1 VGSTIAAILVAILLE
16 DAHVI
21 PNIEPMQG
29 PDPTVGALAR
39 AIRAANDPAVT
50 DTYLFGVTGA
60 AFLATVCAN
69 NCNCREWRE
78 LSLRLDPTLRALG
91 VPFEKIEGSDDATW
105 AKVKA
110 SIDDGVPVVGW
121 NPLGDYEDAV
131 ITGYDVE
138 KDLLYGWGAK
148 PAGKEYATGKLSE
161 WRSGGMSAYIL
172 KKGALPEVDRKALE
186 LASLRGILAFER
198 RPEIEGG

>member
-1 VGSTIAAILVAILLE
+1 MGIAAAAVLAVVLLE

-21 PNIEPMQG
+21 PDIDPMQG

-39 AIRAANDPAVT
+39 AIRAADDPDLT

-78 LSLRLDPTLRALG
+78 LSLRLEPTLKALG
-91 VPFEKIEGSDDATW
+91 VPYEKFEGSDDATW

-121 NPLGDYEDAV
+121 NAFGDYEDAV
-131 ITGYDVE
+131 ICGYDVAQ
-138 KDLLYGWGAK
+138 DLLYGWGALA
-148 PAGKEYATGKLSE
+148 AGKEYATGKLSE
-161 WRSGGMSAYIL
+161 WRSGGMSGYIV
-172 KKGALPEVDRKALE
+172 KRGKLPEVDRNALE
-186 LASLRGILAFER
+186 LEVLRGVLAFER

>member
-1 VGSTIAAILVAILLE
+1 MGSTIAAILVAILLE

-21 PNIEPMQG
+21 PNIEPMEG

-39 AIRAANDPAVT
+39 AIRAANDPAVS

-78 LSLRLDPTLRALG
+78 LSLRLDPTLKALG
-91 VPFEKIEGSDDATW
+91 VPFEKIEGSYDATW
-105 AKVKA
+105 GKVKA

-121 NPLGDYEDAV
+121 NALGDYEDAV

-138 KDLLYGWGAK
+138 KDLLYGWGAM

-161 WRSGGMSAYIL
+161 WRSGGMSGYIV
-172 KKGALPEVDRKALE
+172 KRAKLPEVDRKALE